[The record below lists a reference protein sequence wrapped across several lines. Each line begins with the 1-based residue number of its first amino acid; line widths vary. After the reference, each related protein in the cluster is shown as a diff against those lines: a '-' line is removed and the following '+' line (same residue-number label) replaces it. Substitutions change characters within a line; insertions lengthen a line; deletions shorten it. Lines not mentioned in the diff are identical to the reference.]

1 LFAVAALV
9 VSGASGHSAAIDP
22 IWTEPAR
29 ALHLLAGGAWLGAL
43 LYLIAYDRDATDTF
57 MRDALRVSTIA
68 LVAAI
73 VVILSGVLQ
82 ALLFMSSP
90 WDLFSSAYGAVLLA
104 KIAGLL
110 VLLAFGAHHRYR
122 VLPRL
127 THGATISGVFTATI
141 RSEVAVMSIVVLL
154 GGLLAYVSPSHHAA
168 TAPSSHVH
176 TSNQ

>member
-1 LFAVAALV
+1 
-9 VSGASGHSAAIDP
+9 
-22 IWTEPAR
+22 
-29 ALHLLAGGAWLGAL
+29 
-43 LYLIAYDRDATDTF
+43 
-57 MRDALRVSTIA
+57 
-68 LVAAI
+68 
-73 VVILSGVLQ
+73 LQ

-122 VLPRL
+122 ILPRL
-127 THGATISGVFTATI
+127 TRGATISGVFTATI
-141 RSEVAVMSIVVLL
+141 RSEVVVMSIVVLL